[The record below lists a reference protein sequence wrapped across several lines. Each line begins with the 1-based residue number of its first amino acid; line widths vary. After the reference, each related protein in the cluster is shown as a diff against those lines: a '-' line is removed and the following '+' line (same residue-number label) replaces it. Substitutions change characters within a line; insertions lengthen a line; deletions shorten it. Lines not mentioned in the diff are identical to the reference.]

1 MKRILMLVALALV
14 MAAIIVTTGVAQA
27 QTPPQGTLDADN
39 LNHQPSSMGAIT
51 TEFASGQTFTVTR
64 SGKLTGARVWLS
76 KVNSSDA
83 LTVEIAKVD
92 AGSGFPAVPEEVVA
106 STIKPAS
113 TFPPGSNTLGS
124 LQPVDI
130 VFETPASVVAGDHY
144 ALILKARGV
153 DDNVN
158 LPDGYNIGATGDPL
172 FGGGNTYPGG
182 EWIYQRCPFGA
193 VPGSGCD
200 TPPTQWQTPYGTGG
214 PDLIFGIYVATDDT
228 TPPKVISTFP
238 GNGGEV
244 GPAANIRATFS
255 EDMRPASVM
264 NAFKLFRKGSTNQLD
279 AVVTYDAA
287 TDIATLNPNNDLR
300 RGATYKAVA
309 TTVAKDMA
317 GNRLDQDSSTAGLQ
331 KKVWFFEID

>member
-1 MKRILMLVALALV
+1 
-14 MAAIIVTTGVAQA
+14 
-27 QTPPQGTLDADN
+27 
-39 LNHQPSSMGAIT
+39 
-51 TEFASGQTFTVTR
+51 
-64 SGKLTGARVWLS
+64 VWLS

-92 AGSGFPAVPEEVVA
+92 AGSGFPSSPEEVVA

-158 LPDGYNIGATGDPL
+158 LPDGYAIGSTGDPL
-172 FGGGNTYPGG
+172 LGGGDTYPGG
-182 EWIYQRCPFGA
+182 ERIYQRCPFGA

-200 TPPTQWQTPYGTGG
+200 TPPTQWQTSHGTGG

-228 TPPKVISTFP
+228 TPPEVSSTRP
-238 GNGGEV
+238 PNNATWV
-244 GPAANIRATFS
+244 SPTANIRATFS
-255 EDMRPASVM
+255 EDMQSASVK
-264 NAFKLFRKGSTNQLD
+264 NAFKLFKKGSTTEIAAQ
-279 AVVTYDAA
+279 VSYDVA
-287 TDIATLNPNNDLR
+287 TDIATLNPNNNLR
-300 RGATYKAVA
+300 RGVTYKAVV
-309 TTVAKDMA
+309 TTVAKDVA
-317 GNRLDQDSSTAGLQ
+317 GNRLDQDGSKAGLQ
-331 KKVWFFEID
+331 QKVWFFEIDN